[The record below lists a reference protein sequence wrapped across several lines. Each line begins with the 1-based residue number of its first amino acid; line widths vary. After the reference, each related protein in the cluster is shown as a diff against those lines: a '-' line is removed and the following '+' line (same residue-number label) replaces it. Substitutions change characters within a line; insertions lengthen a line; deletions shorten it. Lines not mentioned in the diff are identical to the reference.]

1 MKREFAENTF
11 RMKSLAAAVG
21 LLSGGVHAAD
31 FEVTTLSDSGD
42 GSLRWAIDQA
52 ESSEGQ
58 DNITFA
64 SSLSGAIN
72 LQSPLPMI
80 TEGLSITGPGI
91 TLNAEGISVLEGTE
105 PPVINIYTQI
115 PYQTFSLA
123 GMTIRGSD
131 SGAVRA
137 DLYYGRYSSVALS
150 DMVVTGNT
158 VRSAIDVNYGN
169 LTITDSVISGNSAN
183 RSGAGVSFDYGEL
196 SITDSEISNNTT
208 VEGDDGAGI
217 SVRDAQFN
225 IADSEISNNTTTYG
239 GNGGG
244 LSLRYSQ
251 GVIERS
257 SITGNT
263 AAGSGGGISM
273 GGTRLT
279 VVNSNVDDN
288 SAARNGGGIQSAS
301 FYGRLEIQNSSI
313 SGNQAGTEDNYGREY
328 YGSGG
333 AIAMF
338 GFPPATS
345 LTLGSSIIS
354 GNSAINGGG
363 IRHSGNFAVYGSKI
377 TNNSAVY
384 AGALDISVTGGVIFG
399 STISGNTAENG
410 SVGVIDVERSYGFYG
425 PRIAEPLALG
435 PYGGFTIDSTTISG
449 NTLTGEG
456 EGVTLAAY
464 IDRNASLTIENST
477 ISNNPSVG
485 PVLDVYS
492 RADDTS
498 FTMRNSTMS
507 GNSASAS
514 QSVMVVEN
522 ISDVELVNNT
532 FVDNNATM
540 PSSVSGETAQVS
552 LHNNRYQRFEGPY
565 YGPYISGQMN
575 VNVTGNAMTSV
586 NDKEMLVGGV
596 RLSSNSEYISE
607 NDPVAVVLTSNIM
620 EKGVTIDA
628 NSTNDGDEPLML
640 DPMLG
645 ALSMQGGF
653 TAVHMPLAGSP
664 VIDGGDFPFR
674 PANRDQRGLQGV
686 VNNFDIGS
694 VEVTSNNTA
703 PKLTV
708 NLPARIGG
716 VVGTEI
722 PVIALADLYSDA
734 EGDTV
739 IVEVVEGL
747 PAGLT
752 WDGTSISGTLE
763 RAGTYLVT
771 VMARDDREDSLEA
784 ITQVEVVVTET
795 APKSPLVLLDDDDDD
810 DFLGSVPLGGLALLG
825 FLAALRRRR
834 Q

>member
-31 FEVTTLSDSGD
+31 FTVTTLSDSGD

-52 ESSEGQ
+52 ESTEGQ
-58 DNITFA
+58 DSITFA

-91 TLNAEGISVLEGTE
+91 TLNAEGISVPYSV

-169 LTITDSVISGNSAN
+169 LTIADSVISGNSAN
-183 RSGAGVSFDYGEL
+183 RDGAGVSFSDGEL

-217 SVRDAQFN
+217 SVRDGQFN
-225 IADSEISNNTTTYG
+225 ITDSKISNNTTIYG

-244 LSLRYSQ
+244 LSLRYSE

-263 AAGSGGGISM
+263 AAGSGGGIAM

-279 VVNSNVDDN
+279 VVNSSVDDN
-288 SAARNGGGIQSAS
+288 SAEGNGGGIFSAS
-301 FYGRLEIQNSSI
+301 FYGRLEVQSSSI
-313 SGNQAGTEDNYGREY
+313 SGNQAGTGQSYGGEY
-328 YGSGG
+328 QYGTGG
-333 AIAMF
+333 AITMF

-354 GNSAINGGG
+354 GNSAISAGAINHNG
-363 IRHSGNFAVYGSKI
+363 RFTVYGSKI
-377 TNNSAVY
+377 SDNSAVY
-384 AGALDISVTGGVIFG
+384 DGALDISVTGGVIFG
-399 STISGNTAENG
+399 STISGNSAENG
-410 SVGVIDVERSYGFYG
+410 SVGIIDVERSYGFYG
-425 PRIAEPLALG
+425 PRIAEPLAFG

-449 NTLTGEG
+449 NTLTGDG

-464 IDRNASLTIENST
+464 ISRNASLTIENST
-477 ISNNPSVG
+477 ISNNPSAG

-492 RADDTS
+492 DARYTS

-532 FVDNNATM
+532 FVDNNATL

-552 LHNNRYQRFEGPY
+552 LHNGLYYSYTGGP

-575 VNVTGNAMTSV
+575 VNVSGNAMTSG
-586 NDKEMLVGGV
+586 NDKEMLVGGA
-596 RLSSNSEYISE
+596 RPSSNPEYISD

-628 NSTNDGDEPLML
+628 NSTNDGDEPSMV

-664 VIDGGDFPFR
+664 VIDGGDSAFR
-674 PANRDQRGLQGV
+674 AANRDQRGLQGAI
-686 VNNFDIGS
+686 NNFDIGS
-694 VEVTSNNTA
+694 VEVTSNTA

-716 VVGTEI
+716 VVGKEI

-739 IVEVVEGL
+739 IVDEVHGL

-771 VMARDDREDSLEA
+771 VIARDDREDSLEA
-784 ITQVEVVVTET
+784 ITQVEVVVKEK
-795 APKSPLVLLDDDDDD
+795 ASAVPFVEDDDDD